1 MSLLRLDKLLSNTGH
16 GSRKE
21 VKKLI
26 RAGRVRINENLVLE
40 PSNYVDPKID
50 KVYLDGDIVIYE
62 KYHYIMLNKPAGVIS
77 ATEDKRHRTVLDL
90 LPKSYKDL
98 GLFPVGRL
106 DKDTEGLLIL
116 TNDGNLAHS
125 LLSPKKQVPKTYY
138 ARIRGRVE
146 NKDIHIFKSGIS
158 LGETFTTLPAELE
171 ILESGQESKVM
182 VTIFEGKYHQVKRMF
197 KAVGKEVTYLKR
209 VSMGNLFLDKSLEP
223 GSFRKLTSIELKS
236 LQE

>member
-62 KYHYIMLNKPAGVIS
+62 KYHYIMLNKPTGVIS

-106 DKDTEGLLIL
+106 DKDTE
-116 TNDGNLAHS
+116 A
-125 LLSPKKQVPKTYY
+125 
-138 ARIRGRVE
+138 
-146 NKDIHIFKSGIS
+146 
-158 LGETFTTLPAELE
+158 
-171 ILESGQESKVM
+171 
-182 VTIFEGKYHQVKRMF
+182 
-197 KAVGKEVTYLKR
+197 
-209 VSMGNLFLDKSLEP
+209 LDLD
-223 GSFRKLTSIELKS
+223 
-236 LQE
+236 

>member
-1 MSLLRLDKLLSNTGH
+1 M
-16 GSRKE
+16 
-21 VKKLI
+21 
-26 RAGRVRINENLVLE
+26 
-40 PSNYVDPKID
+40 DPKID

-125 LLSPKKQVPKTYY
+125 LLSPKKQVPKP
-138 ARIRGRVE
+138 
-146 NKDIHIFKSGIS
+146 
-158 LGETFTTLPAELE
+158 TTP
-171 ILESGQESKVM
+171 V
-182 VTIFEGKYHQVKRMF
+182 
-197 KAVGKEVTYLKR
+197 
-209 VSMGNLFLDKSLEP
+209 
-223 GSFRKLTSIELKS
+223 
-236 LQE
+236 